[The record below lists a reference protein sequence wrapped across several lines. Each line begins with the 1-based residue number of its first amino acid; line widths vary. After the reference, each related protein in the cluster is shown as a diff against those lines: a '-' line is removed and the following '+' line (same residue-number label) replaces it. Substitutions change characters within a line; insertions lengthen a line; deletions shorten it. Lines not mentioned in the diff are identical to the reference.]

1 MKKKVDIKLQI
12 ILGIVSLVL
21 GVVLMFLVGP
31 IRNNAINN
39 TEFTEVEAK
48 ILKKNVTQGYLGVTP
63 RAPVYFEY
71 NGDVFVVDYMISEE
85 HPEELAEAGNV
96 HKFYTV
102 DDKHYYISKEEYA
115 KSLMLGNLCFFG
127 SIALFVAAGFMVL
140 WIIVKFIQAKPT
152 NPKKEA
158 AKKAKEEK
166 KAAKEAAKQNAK
178 KEKKKNKKK

>member
-21 GVVLMFLVGP
+21 GVVLMFLVAP
-31 IRNNAINN
+31 IRNSAINN
-39 TEFTEVEAK
+39 AEFKEIEAT
-48 ILKKNVTQGYLGVTP
+48 IIKKTVTQGYLGVTP

-71 NGDVFVVDYMISEE
+71 NGDVYVTDYMITDEY
-85 HPEELAEAGNV
+85 PEELAEAGNT
-96 HKFYTV
+96 HTFYTV
-102 DDKHYYISKEEYA
+102 DEKHFFITKQEYA

-127 SIALFVAAGFMVL
+127 SIALLIAAAFMVI
-140 WIIVKFIQAKPT
+140 WIVYKFVMAKPA

-166 KAAKEAAKQNAK
+166 KAAKEEAKQKAK
-178 KEKKKNKKK
+178 KAKKKSTK